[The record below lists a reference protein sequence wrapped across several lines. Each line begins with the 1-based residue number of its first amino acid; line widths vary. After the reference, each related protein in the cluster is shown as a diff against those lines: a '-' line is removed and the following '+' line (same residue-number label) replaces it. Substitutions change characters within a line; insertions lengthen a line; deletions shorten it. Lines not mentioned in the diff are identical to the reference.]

1 MEKHNGQKS
10 QKSCGQKSQNIPQ
23 NKHLQAI

>member
-10 QKSCGQKSQNIPQ
+10 QKRCVQKSQNIPQ